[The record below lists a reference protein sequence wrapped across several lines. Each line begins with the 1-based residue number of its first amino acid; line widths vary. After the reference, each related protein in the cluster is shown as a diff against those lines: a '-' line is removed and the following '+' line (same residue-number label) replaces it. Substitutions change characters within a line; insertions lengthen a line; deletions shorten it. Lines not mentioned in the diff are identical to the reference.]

1 MTVHDSDIMGV
12 LNPPTTASQ
21 AGLQIASVGETPTL
35 TGADL
40 ASGDLLK
47 LCKLPG
53 RHLPLDFILEAESLD
68 SGAGVTISVGVLNAD
83 ETDLVAGTEFIVD
96 STVAQGGGI
105 ARAAQLAGMGLS
117 ESNDERI
124 IAAKITTAPGTPVD
138 GAVRGKL
145 FYCANP

>member
-1 MTVHDSDIMGV
+1 MTVHDSNIMGV

-21 AGLQIASVGETPTL
+21 AGLQVASIGETKTL
-35 TGADL
+35 TASNL

-47 LCKLPG
+47 LCKLPA
-53 RHLPLDFILEAESLD
+53 RHQPLDFILEAENLD
-68 SGAGVTISVGVLNAD
+68 DGTVNTITVGVLNAD
-83 ETDLVAGTEFIVD
+83 ETDLVSGTEFIVD
-96 STVAQGGGI
+96 SAVAQGGGI
-105 ARAAQLAGMGLS
+105 ARADVLDGMGLS

-145 FYCANP
+145 LYCANP